1 MIMAVI
7 LSDLLFAA
15 LNEIHNSKTLA
26 SLDDVRVNYLGKK
39 GKITAQ
45 LKLLRSMDPEK
56 KPIIGQEINDAKKR
70 IENEL
75 QLKKIELKELSISK
89 NIQTS
94 SIDVTLPGRTYLSG
108 SIHPIT
114 VTLMEIEN
122 IFLSAGF
129 VIRDG
134 PEIENEYYNFSALNI
149 PENHPAR
156 AMHDTFYL
164 GPDLLLR
171 THTSPIQIRSMEK
184 EGVPIKVIAPGK
196 VYRRDS
202 DLTHIPMFHQVEG
215 LVIDKNINFAHLKG
229 ILREFIN
236 CFFNKELELRFRPSY
251 FPFTEPSAEVDILS
265 EDGKW
270 LEILGCGMVHPKV
283 LENLDLD
290 SETYTGY
297 AFGMGVERLAMLKY
311 DIKDIR
317 LFYENDLNFLSQ
329 FN

>member
-1 MIMAVI
+1 M
-7 LSDLLFAA
+7 
-15 LNEIHNSKTLA
+15 
-26 SLDDVRVNYLGKK
+26 
-39 GKITAQ
+39 
-45 LKLLRSMDPEK
+45 
-56 KPIIGQEINDAKKR
+56 KP
-70 IENEL
+70 
-75 QLKKIELKELSISK
+75 
-89 NIQTS
+89 S
-94 SIDVTLPGRTYLSG
+94 SIDITLPGRTYLSG

-114 VTLMEIEN
+114 ATLIEIEN
-122 IFLSAGF
+122 IFINAGF
-129 VIRDG
+129 LIKDG

-149 PENHPAR
+149 PKNHPAR
-156 AMHDTFYL
+156 AMHDTFYV
-164 GPDLLLR
+164 GSDLLLR
-171 THTSPIQIRSMEK
+171 THTSPVQIRSMEK

-215 LVIDKNINFAHLKG
+215 LVIDQGINFSHLKG
-229 ILREFIN
+229 ILHEFIN
-236 CFFNKELELRFRPSY
+236 CFFEKELELRFRPSY

-290 SETYTGY
+290 SEIYTGY
-297 AFGMGVERLAMLKY
+297 AFGMGVERLVMLKY

-317 LFYENDLNFLSQ
+317 LFYENDLNFISQ

>member
-1 MIMAVI
+1 MTVI
-7 LSDLLFAA
+7 LSDLLITA
-15 LNEIHNSKTLA
+15 LNEIKDSKTLA
-26 SLDDVRVNYLGKK
+26 GLDDIRVHYLGKK

-45 LKLLRSMDPEK
+45 LKLLGSMDPNE
-56 KPIIGQEINDAKKR
+56 KPIFGQEINATKKR
-70 IENEL
+70 VEDEL
-75 QLKKIELKELSISK
+75 QLKKAELKKSTIAK
-89 NIQTS
+89 NIETS
-94 SIDVTLPGRTYLSG
+94 SIDVTLPGRAYLSG

-114 VTLMEIEN
+114 ATLMEIEN

-129 VIRDG
+129 MIKDG

-156 AMHDTFYL
+156 AMHDTFYV
-164 GPDLLLR
+164 GSDLLLR
-171 THTSPIQIRSMEK
+171 THTSPVQIRSMEK

-215 LVIDKNINFAHLKG
+215 LVIDQGINFSHLKG
-229 ILREFIN
+229 ILHEFIN
-236 CFFNKELELRFRPSY
+236 CFFEKELELRFRPSY

-290 SETYTGY
+290 SEIYTGY
-297 AFGMGVERLAMLKY
+297 AFGMGVERLVMLKY

-317 LFYENDLNFLSQ
+317 VFYENDLNFISQ

>member
-1 MIMAVI
+1 MTVI
-7 LSDLLFAA
+7 LSDLLIAA
-15 LNEIHNSKTLA
+15 LNEIKDSKTLA
-26 SLDDVRVNYLGKK
+26 GLDDIRVRYLGKK
-39 GKITAQ
+39 GKITTQ
-45 LKLLRSMDPEK
+45 LKLLGSMDPNE
-56 KPIIGQEINDAKKR
+56 KPIFGQEINATKKR
-70 IENEL
+70 VEDEL
-75 QLKKIELKELSISK
+75 QLKKAELKKSTIAK
-89 NIQTS
+89 NIETS
-94 SIDVTLPGRTYLSG
+94 SIDVTLPGRAYLSG

-114 VTLMEIEN
+114 ATLMEIEN

-129 VIRDG
+129 NIEDG

-156 AMHDTFYL
+156 AMHDTFYV
-164 GPDLLLR
+164 GSDLLLR
-171 THTSPIQIRSMEK
+171 THTSPVQIRSMEK

-215 LVIDKNINFAHLKG
+215 LVIDQGINFSHLKG
-229 ILREFIN
+229 ILHEFIN
-236 CFFNKELELRFRPSY
+236 CFFEKELELRFRPSY

-290 SETYTGY
+290 SEIYTGY
-297 AFGMGVERLAMLKY
+297 AFGMGVERLVMLKY

-317 LFYENDLNFLSQ
+317 LFYENDLNFISQ

>member
-1 MIMAVI
+1 MTVI
-7 LSDLLFAA
+7 LSDLLITA
-15 LNEIHNSKTLA
+15 LNEIKNSKTLA
-26 SLDDVRVNYLGKK
+26 GLDGIRVHYLGKK

-45 LKLLRSMDPEK
+45 LKLLGSMDPNE
-56 KPIIGQEINDAKKR
+56 KPIFGQEINATKKR
-70 IENEL
+70 VEDEL
-75 QLKKIELKELSISK
+75 QLKKAELKKSTIAK
-89 NIQTS
+89 NIETS
-94 SIDVTLPGRTYLSG
+94 SIDVTLPGRAYLSG

-114 VTLMEIEN
+114 ATLMEIEN

-129 VIRDG
+129 MIKDG

-156 AMHDTFYL
+156 AMHDTFYV
-164 GPDLLLR
+164 GSDLLLR
-171 THTSPIQIRSMEK
+171 THTSPVQIRSMEK

-215 LVIDKNINFAHLKG
+215 LVIDQGINFSHLKG
-229 ILREFIN
+229 ILHEFIN
-236 CFFNKELELRFRPSY
+236 CFFEKELELRFRPSY

-290 SETYTGY
+290 SEIYTGY
-297 AFGMGVERLAMLKY
+297 AFGMGVERLVMLKY

-317 LFYENDLNFLSQ
+317 LFYKNDLNFISQ

>member
-1 MIMAVI
+1 MTVI
-7 LSDLLFAA
+7 LSDLLITA
-15 LNEIHNSKTLA
+15 LNEIKDSKTLA
-26 SLDDVRVNYLGKK
+26 GLDDIRVHYLGKK

-45 LKLLRSMDPEK
+45 LKLLGSMDPIE
-56 KPIIGQEINDAKKR
+56 KPIFGQEINTTKKR
-70 IENEL
+70 IEDEL
-75 QLKKIELKELSISK
+75 QLKKAELKKLTIAK
-89 NIQTS
+89 NIETS
-94 SIDVTLPGRTYLSG
+94 SIDVTLPGRAYLSG

-114 VTLMEIEN
+114 ATLMEIEN

-129 VIRDG
+129 MIKDG

-156 AMHDTFYL
+156 AMHDTFYV
-164 GPDLLLR
+164 GSDLLLR
-171 THTSPIQIRSMEK
+171 THTSPVQIRSMEK

-215 LVIDKNINFAHLKG
+215 LVIDQGINFSHLKG
-229 ILREFIN
+229 ILHEFIN
-236 CFFNKELELRFRPSY
+236 CFFEKELELRFRPSY

-290 SETYTGY
+290 SEIYTGY
-297 AFGMGVERLAMLKY
+297 AFGMGVERLVMLKY

-317 LFYENDLNFLSQ
+317 VFYENDLNFISQ

>member
-1 MIMAVI
+1 MAVI
-7 LSDLLFAA
+7 LSDLLSAA
-15 LNEIHNSKTLA
+15 LKEIQDSK
-26 SLDDVRVNYLGKK
+26 SLDSLDSVRVNYLGKK
-39 GKITAQ
+39 GKITVQ
-45 LKLLRSMDPEK
+45 LKLLGSMDPK
-56 KPIIGQEINDAKKR
+56 QKPIFGQEINTAKQR

-75 QLKKIELKELSISK
+75 QLKKIKLKELSISE

-114 VTLMEIEN
+114 TTLIEIET
-122 IFLSAGF
+122 ILLSAGF
-129 VIRDG
+129 LIQDG

-171 THTSPIQIRSMEK
+171 THTSPIQIRSMEN

-215 LVIDKNINFAHLKG
+215 LVIDENINFSHLKG

-236 CFFNKELELRFRPSY
+236 TFFNKELEMRFRPSY

-270 LEILGCGMVHPKV
+270 LEILGCGMVHPNV

-290 SETYTGY
+290 SEIYTGY

-311 DIKDIR
+311 NIKDIR
-317 LFYENDLNFLSQ
+317 LFYENDLNFLNQ
-329 FN
+329 FS

>member
-1 MIMAVI
+1 MTVI
-7 LSDLLFAA
+7 LSDLLLAA
-15 LNEIHNSKTLA
+15 LNEIKDSKTLTG
-26 SLDDVRVNYLGKK
+26 LDDIRVRYLGKK
-39 GKITAQ
+39 GKLTSQ
-45 LKLLRSMDPEK
+45 LKLLGSMDPKE
-56 KPIIGQEINDAKKR
+56 KPIFGQEINDAKKKV
-70 IENEL
+70 ENEL
-75 QLKKIELKELSISK
+75 QLKKTELIQLTLAK
-89 NIQTS
+89 NIETS
-94 SIDVTLPGRTYLSG
+94 SIDVTLPGRTYSSG

-114 VTLMEIEN
+114 ATLMEIED

-129 VIRDG
+129 LIKDG
-134 PEIENEYYNFSALNI
+134 PEIENEYYNYSALNI

-156 AMHDTFYL
+156 AMHDTFYVTS
-164 GPDLLLR
+164 DLLLR

-215 LVIDKNINFAHLKG
+215 LVIDKNINFSHLKG

-270 LEILGCGMVHPKV
+270 LEILGCGMVHPQV

-290 SETYTGY
+290 SEVYIGY

>member
-1 MIMAVI
+1 MTVI
-7 LSDLLFAA
+7 LSDLLITA
-15 LNEIHNSKTLA
+15 LNEIKDSKTLA
-26 SLDDVRVNYLGKK
+26 GLDDIRVHYLGKK

-45 LKLLRSMDPEK
+45 LKLLGSMDPNQ
-56 KPIIGQEINDAKKR
+56 KPIFGQEINATKKQV
-70 IENEL
+70 ENEL
-75 QLKKIELKELSISK
+75 QLKKAELKKSTIAK
-89 NIQTS
+89 NIETS
-94 SIDVTLPGRTYLSG
+94 SIDVTLPGRAYLSG

-114 VTLMEIEN
+114 ATLMEIEN
-122 IFLSAGF
+122 IFMSAGF
-129 VIRDG
+129 TIKDG

-156 AMHDTFYL
+156 AMHDTFYV
-164 GPDLLLR
+164 GSDLLLR
-171 THTSPIQIRSMEK
+171 THTSPVQIRSMEK

-215 LVIDKNINFAHLKG
+215 LVIDQGINFSHLKG
-229 ILREFIN
+229 ILHEFIN
-236 CFFNKELELRFRPSY
+236 CFFEKELELRFRPSY

-290 SETYTGY
+290 SEIYTGY
-297 AFGMGVERLAMLKY
+297 AFGMGVERLVMLKY

-317 LFYENDLNFLSQ
+317 LFYENDLNFISQ

>member
-1 MIMAVI
+1 MAVI

-45 LKLLRSMDPEK
+45 LKLLRLMDPEK

>member
-1 MIMAVI
+1 MTVI
-7 LSDLLFAA
+7 LSDLLITA
-15 LNEIHNSKTLA
+15 LNEIKDSKTLA
-26 SLDDVRVNYLGKK
+26 GLDDIRVHYLGKK

-45 LKLLRSMDPEK
+45 LKLLGSMDPNE
-56 KPIIGQEINDAKKR
+56 KPIFGQEINATKKR
-70 IENEL
+70 VEDEL
-75 QLKKIELKELSISK
+75 QLKKAELKKSTIAK
-89 NIQTS
+89 NIETS
-94 SIDVTLPGRTYLSG
+94 SIDVTLPGRAYLSG

-114 VTLMEIEN
+114 ATLMEIES

-129 VIRDG
+129 MIKDG

-156 AMHDTFYL
+156 AMHDTFYV
-164 GPDLLLR
+164 GSDLLLR
-171 THTSPIQIRSMEK
+171 THTSPVQIRSMEK

-215 LVIDKNINFAHLKG
+215 LVIDQGINFTHLKG
-229 ILREFIN
+229 ILHEFIN
-236 CFFNKELELRFRPSY
+236 CFFEKELELRFRPSY

-290 SETYTGY
+290 SEIYTGY
-297 AFGMGVERLAMLKY
+297 AFGMGVERLVMLKY

-317 LFYENDLNFLSQ
+317 VFYENDLNFISQ